1 MSADT
6 AYILIGV
13 IMTIAAV
20 LGYIAY
26 RKGWISK

>member
-1 MSADT
+1 MSADS

-13 IMTIAAV
+13 IMTLAGI

-26 RKGWISK
+26 RKGWIK